1 MSSLLVLYSQT
12 DQSANNI
19 LQQDIHQINQE
30 TADDVNTWYNNAKVL
45 QDDINRSKQI
55 ANDIIRQSEDPETS
69 GKTVEEAE
77 ARAAFLIREL
87 NYNDELIQT
96 LRAIKAINTILD
108 EVEQA
113 CAERRIVDALR
124 LLERKRE
131 LL

>member
-1 MSSLLVLYSQT
+1 M
-12 DQSANNI
+12 
-19 LQQDIHQINQE
+19 LQQDIHKINEE

-55 ANDIIRQSEDPETS
+55 ANDIIRQSEEPETS

-96 LRAIKAINTILD
+96 LRAIKGINTVLD

-124 LLERKRE
+124 LLEGRHE
-131 LL
+131 LP